1 MKIRPVLVIHGGA
14 GDKDLSGS
22 AREIHENA
30 VRAVLD
36 SVYPKLERGMS
47 ASEAAAWACALLED
61 NPLYNAGYGSKIQ
74 SDGKI
79 RMSASLMD
87 GHRRRFAGC
96 VNVESVKNPIYL
108 ARALMDEKD
117 RVLSGIGA
125 KRFARECGLKFA
137 SQYTPEQ
144 RISWHQQKEGK
155 AGTVG
160 VIVLD
165 VKGRLAAAT
174 STGGRG
180 FEYPYRVSD
189 SPTSA
194 GNFANE
200 VCAVSATGTGEEIV
214 EQAAAATI
222 CAYVETGMP
231 LKKAVAKVIA
241 KARKRGAEFGMIALD
256 RKGNFTAATTTK
268 CIVWAGTDG
277 KSTKTF

>member
-22 AREIHENA
+22 ARDIHENA

-194 GNFANE
+194 G
-200 VCAVSATGTGEEIV
+200 
-214 EQAAAATI
+214 TI